1 MRSTFISLLF
11 FIGLSI
17 PSSAQPIRTTNS
29 TIDGHPSWIEQG
41 NIYEVNVRQ
50 YTKEGTFKAFE
61 KHLQRLKNMGV
72 QTLWFMPIN
81 PISKKDRKV
90 ALGRYY
96 SVASY
101 TSINPEFG
109 NMNDWK
115 HLVQKAHSMGFKVIM
130 DWVPNHTGPDNYWL
144 KNHPDFYVR
153 DKQTGEAAMADPD
166 WTDTRQLNFSNN
178 EMIDS
183 MTSAM
188 KFWVIQSDIDGFR
201 CDHVVEFQKPLWVKC
216 IPELKRLKNV
226 FLLAEC
232 NDPFAFSVGFDATYP
247 WDAFNVLKQIAQ
259 GQQKA
264 TAIDNVLSQVN
275 KNYPSSAIRIYF
287 TSNHDENS
295 WNKQITAPCQEQV
308 MLHLPY

>member
-81 PISKKDRKV
+81 PISKKDRKG
-90 ALGRYY
+90 ALGSYY

-101 TSINPEFG
+101 TAINPEFG

-153 DKQTGEAAMADPD
+153 DKQTGEAVMADPD